1 MTLMELMISMAI
13 FSLIMVSVLSS
24 VQSMMV
30 ARIKTM
36 NRIALTEQLYLFSE
50 KLFSE
55 IKDGG
60 TLDYEEYWNRA
71 TYSTASQS
79 GHYKYPSGLGNFGTS
94 AHGQ

>member
-60 TLDYEEYWNRA
+60 TLDYEEYWNRKIYN
-71 TYSTASQS
+71 TQTQS
-79 GHYKYPSGLGNFGTS
+79 GHYMSPS
-94 AHGQ
+94 